1 MDHKSKNITAV
12 PHRVR
17 ESARSRA
24 NGHLGGVLWLTG
36 LPGSGKTTLAFELE
50 HRLFEMGFQAYVL
63 DGDNI
68 RHRLSA
74 DLGFSPDDRKENI
87 RRVGEVAALLARAGL
102 IAVSAFISP
111 YRSDRRQ
118 ARDAATDNFHVIYL
132 SAPLE
137 VCEMR
142 DPKGLYRRARKG
154 EVKDFTGI
162 TAPYETPQEPDL
174 TLDTGVQTV
183 EESVEALLAYVDRH
197 FALDEPSIP

>member
-1 MDHKSKNITAV
+1 MGHKSKNITAV
-12 PHRVR
+12 PHRVPD
-17 ESARSRA
+17 SARSRA

-111 YRSDRRQ
+111 YRADRRQ
-118 ARDAATDNFHVIYL
+118 ARDAAQDNFHVIYL

-137 VCEMR
+137 VCEKR

-154 EVKDFTGI
+154 EVKDFTGV
-162 TAPYETPQEPDL
+162 TAPYETPQHPDL

-183 EESVEALLAYVDRH
+183 EESLQALLAYVDQH
-197 FALDEPSIP
+197 FSLGEPS